1 MLDLFLVCYY
11 FSFLVLVLFVI
22 PGNPNYGNM
31 LTSVMHGMKFLNLL
45 SSAKSLNNLVD
56 KSEEHPSILQNPKN
70 REYLAKQGF
79 YERHRKSNQTD
90 QSFKQSKLVK
100 SQSLDASEKRKRFQ
114 ATKSRNYSCL
124 TNVPEQDEVFDSRKS
139 SSTNYHSF
147 GTSFGTARTSS
158 FDNYHRSMT
167 SMETSTDSYDSSD
180 SPGGRHRSAKQEPFA
195 DSGIWNTED
204 SQKSIDEEYLAEFA
218 TDSAR
223 QRRSQVNRMMSSD
236 SYNVGDDVD
245 ILSGTGSLDNTLTPN
260 DFVKLGT
267 KSSTL
272 KGTESFDDDVELYSE
287 GYIID
292 RNSDDRAYIVHDSM
306 DQVDSRRNN
315 RSTEHIQRKNSNNVC
330 LIQPENVPELK
341 AASGW
346 TKFQRRYGVEMSVKV
361 PGNKIEADVVNNNY
375 EISRNVDKI
384 VSIILSIYHNFFIY
398 SGLISFQLFN

>member
-1 MLDLFLVCYY
+1 
-11 FSFLVLVLFVI
+11 
-22 PGNPNYGNM
+22 M

-45 SSAKSLNNLVD
+45 SSAKSLNNLGD
-56 KSEEHPSILQNPKN
+56 KSEDHPSILQNPKN

-79 YERHRKSNQTD
+79 YERHNKSNQAD
-90 QSFKQSKLVK
+90 QSFKTNKLVK

-114 ATKSRNYSCL
+114 ATKSRNYSSL

-139 SSTNYHSF
+139 GAANYHSF

-158 FDNYHRSMT
+158 FDNYRRSMT

-180 SPGGRHRSAKQEPFA
+180 SPGGRLRSAKQEPFA

-245 ILSGTGSLDNTLTPN
+245 ILTSPPLSRTESLENTLTAN
-260 DFVKLGT
+260 DFYKLGT

-272 KGTESFDDDVELYSE
+272 KGSESFDDDVEIYSE
-287 GYIID
+287 GYLID
-292 RNSDDRAYIVHDSM
+292 RNSDDKANIVHDSM
-306 DQVDSRRNN
+306 DHVDSRRNN
-315 RSTEHIQRKNSNNVC
+315 RSTKHIQRENSDNVC
-330 LIQPENVPELK
+330 LIQPENVPERK
-341 AASGW
+341 ATSGW

-375 EISRNVDKI
+375 EMSRNVEKI
-384 VSIILSIYHNFFIY
+384 VSIILFIY
-398 SGLISFQLFN
+398 KTSLFNQGSFLFQLFY